1 VLILLVVIELSIGCK
16 QKQKMAGTQS
26 TGTCGSIVLCPL
38 IPKEVDGMHLGRR
51 TA

>member
-26 TGTCGSIVLCPL
+26 TGTCGSIVLCP
-38 IPKEVDGMHLGRR
+38 KEVDGMHLGRR